1 MKNASPLSLEELL
14 ARLPDYYTPAD
25 RELIQRAYRVAEKA
39 HSGQKRV
46 SGEPYINHLLA
57 VAAILAEYSMPA
69 EVVTAGLLHDTIED
83 TATTPEE
90 IRARFGE
97 QVLTLV
103 LEVTDDKTLP
113 KPERKRLQI
122 ERASHSSPA
131 AKLIKLVDKI
141 CNLGDILHSPAS
153 DWSLQRR
160 QEYLLWTEQVVA
172 GLRGTNPAL
181 EKQYDE
187 TLEAG
192 IQILE
197 IK

>member
-1 MKNASPLSLEELL
+1 MDDSIGVLL
-14 ARLPDYYTPAD
+14 KAVRFSAVKHRD
-25 RELIQRAYRVAEKA
+25 QRRKDFPQ
-39 HSGQKRV
+39 S
-46 SGEPYINHLLA
+46 PYINHPIQVAEMLWEIGGVRDVATL
-57 VAAILAEYSMPA
+57 VAAI
-69 EVVTAGLLHDTIED
+69 LHDTIED
-83 TATTPEE
+83 TTASPDE
-90 IRARFGE
+90 IRALFGE
-97 QVLTLV
+97 EILNLV
-103 LEVTDDKTLP
+103 LELTDDGNLSKS
-113 KPERKRLQI
+113 ERKRLQI
-122 ERASHSSPA
+122 EHAPHSSPA
-131 AKLIKLVDKI
+131 AKLIKLADKI